1 MCPSQQPAINCPLSS
16 RSLQSGGD
24 TEMAG
29 VGNLVEEEMPYGAL
43 NLALG
48 VGLCR
53 KHPQEE
59 LMTKLR
65 PEIQVG

>member
-1 MCPSQQPAINCPLSS
+1 
-16 RSLQSGGD
+16 
-24 TEMAG
+24 MAG